1 MEVIKSFTIDHT
13 HLKPGIYISRDDR
26 QFRTFDLRITEPNRE
41 PAVAPAAMH
50 SIEHLMATWFRNS
63 EVKADVVYVGPMGC
77 LTGMYI
83 VMAGSYS
90 VETMRQLTI
99 DCLQWILEQ
108 DAVPATTPETC
119 GNYLL
124 HDLPM
129 CKWECR
135 RYLQRLQDDFHCEY
149 TKLAVTL
156 DDGKTFADA

>member
-83 VMAGSYS
+83 VMASSYS
-90 VETMRQLTI
+90 VEAMRQLTI

-119 GNYLL
+119 GNYLSAGDTCSGCKTISTANTRSSL
-124 HDLPM
+124 SPSTTERRLPTP
-129 CKWECR
+129 
-135 RYLQRLQDDFHCEY
+135 D
-149 TKLAVTL
+149 
-156 DDGKTFADA
+156 KTSVLMP